1 MSLENNVRR
10 KAGQALYRL
19 GLEAPFSSTKRVRA
33 IEAPEEETERVV
45 PNPSTPE
52 REVRNYPRSGKIVWK
67 YPEHEA
73 RINPEL
79 IKYLEAFVAQSGFGL
94 YISSSIRKGSITT
107 SGNASRHQRG
117 DAVDVG
123 GIYMNKK
130 LKSYGSDRT
139 TWYRLGDMMADFL
152 QQNGFV
158 LNRESGNKKAV
169 LWKTMTGGNHYNH
182 LHISVSSQ

>member
-1 MSLENNVRR
+1 MNLKNNIRR

-19 GLEAPFSSTKRVRA
+19 GLEAPFSTSKRVQPT
-33 IEAPEEETERVV
+33 EVPQEETDRAV
-45 PNPSTPE
+45 PTPSTPE
-52 REVRNYPRSGKIVWK
+52 REVRNYPRSGKIVWR

-79 IKYLEAFVAQSGFGL
+79 LRYLEAFVAKTGYGL

-123 GIYMNKK
+123 GIYIGGK
-130 LKSYGSDRT
+130 LKSYDRDRT
-139 TWYRLGDMMADFL
+139 TWYRLGDIMSEFL

-158 LNRESGNKKAV
+158 LNKESGNKKAV